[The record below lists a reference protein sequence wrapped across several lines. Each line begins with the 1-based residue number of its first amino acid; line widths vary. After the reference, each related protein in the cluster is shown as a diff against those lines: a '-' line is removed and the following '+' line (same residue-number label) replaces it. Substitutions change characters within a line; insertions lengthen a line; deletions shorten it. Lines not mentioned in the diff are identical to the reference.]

1 MYKIFTEPLLR
12 RGSRAWLQLIC
23 VMNIT
28 GVLILAAVLQVSANA
43 SAQRVNI
50 AVQKAPLEDVLFSLQ
65 QQTGY
70 DFLYSTELIRS
81 AAPVSVSLKDA
92 PLLTALKVIFDQQ
105 PLDYVI
111 NNKTVTIQFKPV
123 KEATVFTVRGKVTD
137 NKGSPIEGATIQLK
151 GTSTGTATQSGGT
164 YSLDLPDARGT
175 LLFSFIGYVKQEV
188 PVNGK
193 AVIDITLIEEEKNL
207 GEILVTGYTTQS
219 KHTLTSAIVAVK
231 GDELTKRVATDP
243 ASLLQGQLPGLS
255 VVQNSGE
262 PGNDAVQL
270 RIRGVGTFSAAG
282 NKPLTIVNGLP
293 GDLSVINPNDIESV
307 TVLKDASA
315 AAIYGSQG
323 ANGVIVVKTKKG
335 KAGAFSLS
343 YNYNIG
349 FATPTRLPDVVTNS
363 AQYME
368 LLNEAEVNSGN
379 APVYTQEQI
388 DLYKNATDRIKYPN
402 HDWLDEMFN
411 TAIVQNHYLNLSG
424 GSDRTTYSLGLGYT
438 NQQGTMRGFEYKK
451 YTLDLG
457 LSSKVHKRVTLGTN
471 IQLRYGDR
479 LSPLVGSTDLYISTL
494 AQSPLYPA
502 RTADGLWIN
511 KAYDRELGN
520 KNPVLTS
527 TIRTRNPNYYA
538 QGNISVDVDLMDGLK
553 WENRAGLNFVL
564 DKTKT
569 FRPVIPMYL
578 YSTLS
583 FITNADVGTPGLN
596 VTEDD
601 GVMYNF
607 YSQLNFHKSLGKHDI
622 TALAGAQQ
630 EVNNISNMDA
640 WRIGYP
646 TNELQELDAGSVSGQ
661 TNAGS
666 SSEYVI
672 HSFYGNVNY
681 NFEDK
686 YLLGVSLRYDGT
698 SRLPSHSRW
707 GLYQSFSAGW
717 RISRERFLANV
728 KWLNDLKIRG
738 SWGRLGNQNIGYYP
752 YQPTLAQNNY
762 AFTSGIVSGFVP
774 NQLVDPD
781 LTWETTRMT
790 DVGLDMVA
798 LNNRLEFT
806 FDWFSKYTYDILR
819 QSQVPQALG
828 VTAPIVNNGAVS
840 NKGVELSLR
849 WQDRLTRKFSY
860 YAQANFQLYRN
871 KLESFGADEIG
882 GPDGQTIMRNGYPI
896 NSFYLYTMDG
906 IFQNQEEINQA
917 PDQTALGGTPT
928 PGDIRYKDINGD
940 KKVDANDR
948 SIFAGQYP
956 KFEYSYT
963 MGFNFGNFDAS
974 VMLYGSYGNKIYM
987 GKWGIDPFA
996 QGAMPTTDWLNR
1008 WTPEHPSTT
1017 MPKIYMGFYG
1027 YPRITNV
1034 QSTYYLYSASFMRI
1048 KNLQIGYTFPQGFV
1062 KGIRSLRV
1070 YSAVD
1075 NLALFTPLKKGT
1087 DPERLDINTKPD
1099 AWYGFANYPQNRT
1112 ITLGASVQF

>member
-1 MYKIFTEPLLR
+1 MYKISTKPLLR
-12 RGSRAWLQLIC
+12 RRSRAWLKLIC

-28 GVLILAAVLQVSANA
+28 GVLILATLLQVSAT
-43 SAQRVNI
+43 SHAQRVTI
-50 AVQKAPLEDVLFSLQ
+50 EVQKAPLEDVLFVIQ

-70 DFLYSTELIRS
+70 DFLYSSQLIRS
-81 AAPVSVSLKDA
+81 ASPVSVSFKDM
-92 PLLTALKVIFDQQ
+92 PLMAALKTIFEQQ

-111 NNKTVTIQFKPV
+111 NNQTVTVRYKPL
-123 KEATVFTVRGKVTD
+123 KEVILFTVRGKVTD
-137 NKGSPIEGATIQLK
+137 NKGAPVQGVSVQLK
-151 GTSTGTATQSGGT
+151 GTATGTATQADGS
-164 YSLDLPDARGT
+164 YSLNLPDGNGI
-175 LLFSFIGYVKQEV
+175 LVFGFIGYVKQEV

-193 AVIDITLIEEEKNL
+193 TVMDITLVEEEKKL
-207 GEILVTGYTTQS
+207 GEVVVTGYTTQS
-219 KHTLTSAIVAVK
+219 KHSLTSAIVAVN
-231 GDELTKRVATDP
+231 GEDLTKRVATNA

-262 PGNDAVQL
+262 PGNDAIQL
-270 RIRGVGTFSAAG
+270 RIRGVGTFSGAG
-282 NKPLTIVNGLP
+282 NKPLTIVDGLP

-335 KAGAFSLS
+335 KAGVFALS

-349 FATPTRLPDVVTNS
+349 FANPTKLPDLITNS

-368 LLNEAEVNSGN
+368 LMNEARINSGN
-379 APVYTQEQI
+379 APIYTQEQI
-388 DLYKNATDRIKYPN
+388 DLYKNATDRVKYPN
-402 HDWLDEMFN
+402 YNWLDEMFN

-424 GSDRTTYSLGLGYT
+424 GNDRTTYSLGLGYT
-438 NQQGTMRGFEYKK
+438 DQQGTMRGFEYKK

-457 LSSKVHKRVTLGTN
+457 LSSKVHQRVTLGTN
-471 IQLRYGDR
+471 IQLRYANK
-479 LSPLVGSTDLYISTL
+479 LSPFVGSTDLYISTL

-511 KAYDRELGN
+511 KAYDQELGN
-520 KNPVLTS
+520 KNPLLTS
-527 TIRTRNPNYYA
+527 TIRTQNPNYYA
-538 QGNISVDVDLMDGLK
+538 QGNISVDVDVIDGLK
-553 WENRAGLNFVL
+553 WENRAGLNFSL

-569 FRPVIPMYL
+569 FKPVIPMYL
-578 YSTLS
+578 YSDMS
-583 FITNADVGTPGLN
+583 FITNADVGTPGLSVGEN
-596 VTEDD
+596 D
-601 GVMYNF
+601 GIMYNI
-607 YSQLNFHKSLGKHDI
+607 YSQLNFHKTLGKHDL
-622 TALAGAQQ
+622 TALGGAQQ
-630 EVNNISNMDA
+630 EVNNLSYMNA
-640 WRIGYP
+640 YRIGYP
-646 TNELQELDAGSVSGQ
+646 TNELQELNAGSVSGQ
-661 TNAGS
+661 TNDGT

-672 HSFYGNVNY
+672 HSFYGNVHY
-681 NFEDK
+681 GFDDK

-698 SRLPSHSRW
+698 SRLPANSRW
-707 GLYQSFSAGW
+707 GLYQAFSAGW
-717 RISRERFLANV
+717 RISRESFLTNI
-728 KWLNDLKIRG
+728 KWLNELKIRG

-752 YQPTLAQNNY
+752 YQSTLAQNSY
-762 AFTSGIVSGFVP
+762 AFSNGIVSGFVP

-790 DVGLDMVA
+790 DIGLDMQA
-798 LNNRLEFT
+798 FNNRLEFS

-828 VTAPIVNNGAVS
+828 VNAPIVNNGAVS

-849 WQDRLTRKFSY
+849 WQERLSPKFSY

-871 KLESFGADEIG
+871 KLVSFGADEIG

-906 IFQNQEEINQA
+906 IFQNQQEIDNA
-917 PDQTALGGTPT
+917 PDQSALGGTPT

-940 KKVDANDR
+940 KKVDDKDR
-948 SIFAGQYP
+948 SIFEGQYP

-963 MGFNFGNFDAS
+963 MGATFGNFDAS
-974 VMLYGSYGNKIYM
+974 VQLYGSYGNKLYM
-987 GKWGIDPFA
+987 YKWGIDPFA
-996 QGAMPTTDWLNR
+996 QGAMPTTNWLNR
-1008 WTPEHPSTT
+1008 WTPDNPSTT
-1017 MPKIYMGFYG
+1017 MPKIYMGYYG

-1034 QSTYYLYSASFMRI
+1034 QSTYYLFSASFLRI
-1048 KNLQIGYTFPQGFV
+1048 KNLQVGYTLPQGIV
-1062 KGIRSLRV
+1062 KGIRSLRI
-1070 YSAVD
+1070 YGAVD

-1087 DPERLDINTKPD
+1087 DPERLDINNKPD

-1112 ITLGASVQF
+1112 ITIGASVQF

>member
-1 MYKIFTEPLLR
+1 
-12 RGSRAWLQLIC
+12 
-23 VMNIT
+23 MNFT

-50 AVQKAPLEDVLFSLQ
+50 AVQKAPLEDVLFSIQ

-70 DFLYSTELIRS
+70 DFLYSADLIRT

-92 PLLTALKVIFDQQ
+92 PLMTALNVIFEQQ

-111 NNKTVTIQFKPV
+111 NNKTVTIRYKPHQP
-123 KEATVFTVRGKVTD
+123 TSVFTVRGKVTD
-137 NKGSPIEGATIQLK
+137 SKGVPIEGVTVQLK
-151 GTSTGTATQSGGT
+151 GTSTGTATQSGGA
-164 YSLDLPDARGT
+164 YSLDLPDSRGT

-188 PVNGK
+188 PVNGRP
-193 AVIDITLIEEEKNL
+193 VIDITLLEEEKNL
-207 GEILVTGYTTQS
+207 GEILVTGYSTQS

-231 GDELTKRVATDP
+231 GEELTKRVATDP

-262 PGNDAVQL
+262 PGNDAIQL

-335 KAGAFSLS
+335 KAGAFTLS
-343 YNYNIG
+343 YNYSIG
-349 FATPTRLPDVVTNS
+349 FATPTRLPEVVTNS

-388 DLYKNATDRIKYPN
+388 DLYRDATDRVKYPN
-402 HDWLDEMFN
+402 HDWLDEMFS

-424 GSDRTTYSLGLGYT
+424 GNDRTTYSLGLGYT

-471 IQLRYGDR
+471 LQLRYGNR
-479 LSPLVGSTDLYISTL
+479 LSPFVGSTDLYISTL

-502 RTADGLWIN
+502 RTPDGLWIN

-527 TIRTRNPNYYA
+527 TIRTQNPNYYA
-538 QGNISVDVDLMDGLK
+538 QGNISVDVDILDGLR

-569 FRPVIPMYL
+569 FRPVIPLYL

-583 FITNADVGTPGLN
+583 FATNADVGTPGLS

-601 GVMYNF
+601 GVMYNV
-607 YSQLNFHKSLGKHDI
+607 YSQLNYHKTLGKHDL
-622 TALAGAQQ
+622 TVLAGAQQ
-630 EVNNISNMDA
+630 EVNNISNLDA

-661 TNAGS
+661 TNAGNS
-666 SSEYVI
+666 AEYVI
-672 HSFYGNVNY
+672 HSFYGNINY
-681 NFEDK
+681 NFDDK
-686 YLLGVSLRYDGT
+686 YLLGMSLRYDGT
-698 SRLPSHSRW
+698 SRLPSRSRW

-717 RISRERFLANV
+717 RISRERFLADV

-752 YQPTLAQNNY
+752 YQPTLSQNNY
-762 AFTSGIVSGFVP
+762 AFSNGIVSGFVP
-774 NQLVDPD
+774 NQLVDPQ

-790 DVGLDMVA
+790 DIGLDMVA

-840 NKGVELSLR
+840 NKGVEFSVR
-849 WQDRLTRKFSY
+849 WQDRITRKFSY

-871 KLESFGADEIG
+871 KLVSFGADEIG

-917 PDQTALGGTPT
+917 PDQSALGGTPT

-940 KKVDANDR
+940 KRVDDNDR

-963 MGFNFGNFDAS
+963 MGFNVGNFDAS

-1008 WTPEHPSTT
+1008 WTPENPSAT

-1027 YPRITNV
+1027 YPRITNQ
-1034 QSTYYLYSASFMRI
+1034 QSTYYLYNASFMRI

-1062 KGIRSLRV
+1062 KGIRSLRI

-1099 AWYGFANYPQNRT
+1099 SWYGFANYPQNRT